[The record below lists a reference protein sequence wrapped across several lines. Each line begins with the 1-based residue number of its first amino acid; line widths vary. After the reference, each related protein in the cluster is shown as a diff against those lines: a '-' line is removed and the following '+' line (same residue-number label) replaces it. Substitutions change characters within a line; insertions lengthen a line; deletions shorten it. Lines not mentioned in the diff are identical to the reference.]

1 MTPEL
6 PGRTALVLGGGGITG
21 IAWELGLLTGLA
33 DAGLDLTDADLV
45 VGTSAGSVVGAQ
57 VTSSTPLR
65 ELYDRQLEPPSTE
78 QAARAGPWVLAGL
91 AVAMLRARGDVE
103 AFGRSVGAF
112 ALKRT
117 RAGRTPTLAARPEVI
132 SSRLPVHTWPARD
145 LRVTA
150 VDAMTGGFTVLDP
163 SSGVDLVTAVAAS
176 CAVPGVYPP
185 VDIAGRPHIDGGV
198 RSGAN
203 VDIAAG
209 LESVVVLAPLPRG
222 FGPIASPGRQA
233 ERLGVDAIVVSPDQ
247 TAVAA
252 IGKNVLDPAARSAS
266 ARAGYA
272 QTSTVLPD
280 VRQAWDRAHD

>member
-1 MTPEL
+1 
-6 PGRTALVLGGGGITG
+6 
-21 IAWELGLLTGLA
+21 
-33 DAGLDLTDADLV
+33 
-45 VGTSAGSVVGAQ
+45 
-57 VTSSTPLR
+57 LR

-117 RAGRTPTLAARPEVI
+117 RAVRTPTLAARLEVI

-247 TAVAA
+247 AAVAA

-272 QTSTVLPD
+272 QASTVLPD

>member
-33 DAGLDLTDADLV
+33 DAGPDLTDADLV

-117 RAGRTPTLAARPEVI
+117 RAGRTPTLAARLEVI

-222 FGPIASPGRQA
+222 FGPIASPA
-233 ERLGVDAIVVSPDQ
+233 
-247 TAVAA
+247 
-252 IGKNVLDPAARSAS
+252 GKPNGLASTRSWSHRTRRRSRRSARTS
-266 ARAGYA
+266 STPQPGPLPRAGYA
-272 QTSTVLPD
+272 QASTVLPN
-280 VRQAWDRAHD
+280 VRQAWDRAHN